1 MGDDILSVMESMAPT
16 LSKGQ
21 RRIATYIAESYDKAA
36 FMTASKLGKAVG
48 VSEST
53 VVRFAMELGYDGYPT
68 MQKVLQEMVL
78 SRLTT
83 VQRMGVTNERIGD
96 QDIASSVLQSD
107 IDKLRRTAEQL
118 NRDDFQDCVDTFL
131 NARSIYVI
139 GVRSASALA
148 NFVGYYLNYMY
159 DNVHVITASGSSEML
174 EKLVHVRSGDAVLA
188 ISFPRYST
196 ATIKGVQH
204 CRQCGATVVGLTN
217 SSLSPLAQICDHTLI
232 AKSDMVSLV
241 DSLVAPL
248 SVLNALL
255 VALAAGR
262 KNVVQKNLDTLEHVW
277 DTYNV
282 YEKRND
288 V

>member
-21 RRIATYIAESYDKAA
+21 RRIATYITESYDKAA

-68 MQKVLQEMVL
+68 MQKVLQELVM

-83 VQRMGVTNERIGD
+83 VQRMGVTKDRIGD
-96 QDIASSVLQSD
+96 QDVVSSVLQSD
-107 IDKLRRTAEQL
+107 MDKLRRTAEQL
-118 NRDDFQDCVDTFL
+118 NRDDFQDCVDAFL
-131 NARSIYVI
+131 KARSIYVV
-139 GVRSASALA
+139 GVRSAAALA
-148 NFVGYYLNYMY
+148 NFAGYYLNYMF
-159 DNVHVITASGSSEML
+159 DNVHVITSSGGSEML
-174 EKLVHVRSGDAVLA
+174 EKLIHVRPDDVVLA

-196 ATIKGVQH
+196 STIKGVQY
-204 CRQCGATVVGLTN
+204 CRQTGATVVGLTN

-232 AKSDMVSLV
+232 AKSDMVSFV

-255 VALAAGR
+255 VALASG
-262 KNVVQKNLDTLEHVW
+262 KKDVVQNNLDNLERVW

>member
-68 MQKVLQEMVL
+68 MQKVLQEMVM

-83 VQRMGVTNERIGD
+83 VQRMGVTKDRIGD
-96 QDIASSVLQSD
+96 QDVVSSVLQSD
-107 IDKLRRTAEQL
+107 MDKLRRTAEQL
-118 NRDDFQDCVDTFL
+118 NRDDFQDCVDAFL
-131 NARSIYVI
+131 RARSIYVV

-148 NFVGYYLNYMY
+148 NFAGYYLNYMF
-159 DNVHVITASGSSEML
+159 DNVHVITSSGGSEML
-174 EKLVHVRSGDAVLA
+174 EKLIHVRSDDVVLA

-196 ATIKGVQH
+196 STIKGVQY
-204 CRQCGATVVGLTN
+204 CRQTGATVVGLTN

-232 AKSDMVSLV
+232 AKSDMVSFV

-255 VALAAGR
+255 VALASG
-262 KNVVQKNLDTLEHVW
+262 KKDVVQKNLDNLERVW
-277 DTYNV
+277 DKYNV

-288 V
+288 I

>member
-1 MGDDILSVMESMAPT
+1 MGEDILSMMESMLKT
-16 LSKGQ
+16 FSKGQ
-21 RRIATYIAESYDKAA
+21 RRIATFVIESYDKAA

-53 VVRFAMELGYDGYPT
+53 VVRFAMELGYDGYPS
-68 MQKVLQEMVL
+68 MQKALQEMVMN
-78 SRLTT
+78 RLTT
-83 VQRMGVTNERIGD
+83 VQRMGVANDRID
-96 QDIASSVLQSD
+96 SLDVVTSVLQSD
-107 IDKLRRTAEQL
+107 IEKLRQTADHL
-118 NRDDFQDCVDTFL
+118 SRDDFQKSVDAL
-131 NARSIYVI
+131 LRAKGIYVI

-148 NFVGYYLNYMY
+148 RFAGYYLNYMFE
-159 DNVHVITASGSSEML
+159 NVHVVTASGGSEML
-174 EKLVHVRSGDAVLA
+174 EKLVNVNSEDVVLA

-204 CRQCGATVVGLTN
+204 CRQAGATVLGLTN

-255 VALAAGR
+255 VALASGR
-262 KNVVQKNLDTLEHVW
+262 KDIIRKNFDTLERVW
-277 DTYNV
+277 DTYHV
-282 YEKRND
+282 YEKRTEL
-288 V
+288 

>member
-1 MGDDILSVMESMAPT
+1 MGDDILSVMESLAPT
-16 LSKGQ
+16 FSKGQ
-21 RRIATYIAESYDKAA
+21 RRIATYITESYDKAA

-68 MQKVLQEMVL
+68 MQKVLQELVM

-83 VQRMGVTNERIGD
+83 VQRMGVTKDRIGD
-96 QDIASSVLQSD
+96 QDVVSSVLQSD
-107 IDKLRRTAEQL
+107 MDKLRRTAEQL
-118 NRDDFQDCVDTFL
+118 NREDFQDCVDAFL
-131 NARSIYVI
+131 KARSIYVI

-148 NFVGYYLNYMY
+148 NFAGYYLNYMF
-159 DNVHVITASGSSEML
+159 DNVHVITASGGSEML
-174 EKLVHVRSGDAVLA
+174 EKLVHVTAEDVVLA

-196 ATIKGVQH
+196 ATIKGVQY
-204 CRQCGATVVGLTN
+204 CRQEGATVVGLTN

-255 VALAAGR
+255 VALASGKR
-262 KNVVQKNLDTLEHVW
+262 DVVQKNLDNLERVW